1 MLNRNNYNLIHVY
14 ANIIN
19 FNKSVIDLLYNI

>member
-1 MLNRNNYNLIHVY
+1 MLNRNNYNLIYVY